1 MLAMTIDEFFSLYP
15 VSKRGIAKM
24 LGTSPRFL
32 YNVSQRHNTLPD
44 EQVKYLNMAIQELSY
59 QLSQTFI
66 ANNLTYEAKC
76 LRCRKKFTAK
86 YSGQRADFYD
96 QNGLMC
102 DGCMEKVKA

>member
-15 VSKRGIAKM
+15 ISKRGIAKM

-32 YNVSQRHNTLPD
+32 YNLSQRQNSLPD

-86 YSGQRADFYD
+86 HSGEREEYYSK
-96 QNGLMC
+96 NGLVC
-102 DGCMEKVKA
+102 DGCIDKGKA